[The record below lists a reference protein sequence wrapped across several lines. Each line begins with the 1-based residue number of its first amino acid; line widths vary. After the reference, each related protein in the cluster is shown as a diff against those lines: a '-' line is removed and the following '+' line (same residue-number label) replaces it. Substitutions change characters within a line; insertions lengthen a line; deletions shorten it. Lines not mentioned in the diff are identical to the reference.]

1 MSVVAYIVDEA
12 QGFLDTAAET
22 QFGAVAATV
31 GTITTLGATL
41 VLILVCVNMVFQ
53 YRAMDGRTAFWL
65 GVKIILIGIF
75 AQNWTQFNAL
85 SSSILSGIDSIAG
98 SLIAAVGG
106 GAPGPS
112 GTYAEEFDRMIA
124 RFGDYLNAAGEEL
137 NWMAGAILS
146 NLGVFLLSLLGALA
160 AFLMVASRLMIALL
174 LGLAPI
180 MIFLTL
186 FDVTKDYF
194 ARWLTA
200 VVSFAMYPIIIAGV
214 FSTITGVSAAL
225 LSELGDPAAAPN
237 IGALVPFFMMVLMAK
252 GFILATPF
260 IVRAVS
266 GNIMMPAI
274 SGGFGGTYAFG
285 RAAFG
290 SQQARNRYLM
300 GSASGAEYAALRA
313 RAMLGMESMPVR
325 TGYGQAMQPA
335 ANTPAPA
342 NPRTNTSPDYQGQLD
357 RNKRIG
363 R

>member
-1 MSVVAYIVDEA
+1 MSVVSYLVDTA
-12 QGFLDTAAET
+12 QGFLDNSAET

-31 GTITTLGATL
+31 GTITTVAVSL
-41 VLILVCVNMVFQ
+41 VVILVCINMVFQ

-85 SSSILSGIDSIAG
+85 SSAILNGIDSIAG

-106 GAPGPS
+106 GTPGPS
-112 GTYAEEFDRMIA
+112 GTYAEQFDEMIA
-124 RFGDYLNAAGEEL
+124 DFGNYLNAAGEEL

-194 ARWLTA
+194 ARWLSA

-214 FSTITGVSAAL
+214 FSTITGVSVSL
-225 LSELGDPAAAPN
+225 LGELGDPVAAPN

-252 GFILATPF
+252 GFIIATPF

-274 SGGFGGTYAFG
+274 SGGLGGSYAFN
-285 RAAFG
+285 RAALG
-290 SQQARNRYLM
+290 SQQAINRYLV
-300 GSASGAEYAALRA
+300 GNASGSEVAALRL
-313 RAMLGMESMPVR
+313 RAALGVSGMPER
-325 TGYGQAMQPA
+325 SYGTRPPPNTQAG
-335 ANTPAPA
+335 TR
-342 NPRTNTSPDYQGQLD
+342 NPNAGTSPDYQAQID
-357 RNKRIG
+357 RNRRIG

>member
-1 MSVVAYIVDEA
+1 MSVVSYIVDTA
-12 QGFLDTAAET
+12 QGFLNDAAET

-31 GTITTLGATL
+31 GTVTTVAVTL
-41 VLILVCVNMVFQ
+41 VLILVCINMVFQ

-65 GVKIILIGIF
+65 GVKIALIGIF

-85 SSSILSGIDSIAG
+85 STAILNGIDSIAG
-98 SLIAAVGG
+98 SLISAVGG

-112 GTYAEEFDRMIA
+112 GTYAEQFDLMIA
-124 RFGDYLNAAGEEL
+124 DFGSYLNAAGEEL

-194 ARWLTA
+194 ARWLSA
-200 VVSFAMYPIIIAGV
+200 VVSFALYPIIIAGV
-214 FSTITGVSAAL
+214 FSTITGVSTAL
-225 LSELGDPAAAPN
+225 LGELGDPTAAPN

-252 GFILATPF
+252 GFIIATPF
-260 IVRAVS
+260 IVRAIS

-274 SGGFGGTYAFG
+274 SGGLGGAYTFG

-290 SQQARNRYLM
+290 SQQARHRYFV
-300 GSASGAEYAALRA
+300 GTASGAEYAALRT
-313 RAMLGMESMPVR
+313 RAMIGLGAMPER
-325 TGYGQAMQPA
+325 RYPQQTQPA
-335 ANTPAPA
+335 TTRGGG
-342 NPRTNTSPDYQGQLD
+342 NPSAGSAPDYQAQLD
-357 RNKRIG
+357 RNRRIG

>member
-1 MSVVAYIVDEA
+1 MSVVSWIVDDA
-12 QGFLDTAAET
+12 QGFLDDAAET

-31 GTITTLGATL
+31 GTITTIGVTL
-41 VLILVCVNMVFQ
+41 VLIIVCVNMMFQ

-65 GVKIILIGIF
+65 GVKIALIGIF

-85 SSSILSGIDSIAG
+85 SSSILNGIDSIAG

-106 GAPGPS
+106 GTPGPS
-112 GTYAEEFDRMIA
+112 GTYAEEFDQMIA
-124 RFGDYLNAAGEEL
+124 DFGDYLNAAGEEL

-186 FDVTKDYF
+186 FDITKDYF

-200 VVSFAMYPIIIAGV
+200 VVSFAIYPIIIAGV
-214 FSTITGVSAAL
+214 FSTITGISGSL
-225 LSELGDPAAAPN
+225 ITELGDPEGAPN
-237 IGALVPFFMMVLMAK
+237 IGALLPFFMMVLMAK

-260 IVRAVS
+260 IVRAIS

-274 SGGFGGTYAFG
+274 SGGLGGSYAFG

-290 SQQARNRYLM
+290 SAQAQNRYLM

-313 RAMLGMESMPVR
+313 RAMLGVAPMPTR
-325 TGYGQAMQPA
+325 PGGPQQPA
-335 ANTPAPA
+335 NDSKASTNSGPA
-342 NPRTNTSPDYQGQLD
+342 PDYQAQKD
-357 RNKRIG
+357 RNARIG

>member
-1 MSVVAYIVDEA
+1 MSVVSYIVDTA
-12 QGFLDTAAET
+12 QSFLDDAAET

-31 GTITTLGATL
+31 GTVTTVAVTL
-41 VLILVCVNMVFQ
+41 VLILVCINMVFQ

-65 GVKIILIGIF
+65 AVKIALIGIF

-85 SSSILSGIDSIAG
+85 SAAILSGIDSIAG

-106 GAPGPS
+106 GVPGPS
-112 GTYAEEFDRMIA
+112 GTYAEQFDLMIA
-124 RFGDYLNAAGEEL
+124 DFGSYLNAAGEEL

-186 FDVTKDYF
+186 FDVAKDYF
-194 ARWLTA
+194 ARWLSA

-214 FSTITGVSAAL
+214 FSTITGVSTAL
-225 LSELGDPAAAPN
+225 LGELGDPTAAPN

-252 GFILATPF
+252 GFIIATPF
-260 IVRAVS
+260 IVRAIS

-274 SGGFGGTYAFG
+274 SGGLGGSYAFG

-290 SQQARNRYLM
+290 SHQAQHRYFV
-300 GSASGAEYAALRA
+300 GTASGAEYTALRA
-313 RAMLGMESMPVR
+313 KAMIGLGAMPER
-325 TGYGQAMQPA
+325 RYSQQPQPV
-335 ANTPAPA
+335 NTQSNG
-342 NPRTNTSPDYQGQLD
+342 NPTAGSAPDYQAQMD
-357 RNKRIG
+357 RNRRIG

>member
-1 MSVVAYIVDEA
+1 MSVVSYIVDEA
-12 QGFLDTAAET
+12 QGFLDDSAET
-22 QFGAVAATV
+22 QFGAIASTV
-31 GTITTLGATL
+31 GTVTTLAVTL
-41 VLILVCVNMVFQ
+41 VLILVCINMVFQ

-65 GVKIILIGIF
+65 GVKIALIGIF

-85 SSSILSGIDSIAG
+85 SSAILNGIDSIAG

-106 GAPGPS
+106 GVPGPS
-112 GTYAEEFDRMIA
+112 GTYAEEFDEMIA

-137 NWMAGAILS
+137 NWMAGAMLS

-186 FDVTKDYF
+186 FEVTKDYF

-214 FSTITGVSAAL
+214 FSTITGVSQSL
-225 LSELGDPAAAPN
+225 LGELGDPTAAPN

-252 GFILATPF
+252 GFLLATPF

-274 SGGFGGTYAFG
+274 SGGLGGTYAFG

-290 SQQARNRYLM
+290 SQQAQNRYLI
-300 GSASGAEYAALRA
+300 GGASGAEYAALRA
-313 RAMLGMESMPVR
+313 RAALGIAEMPKR
-325 TGYGQAMQPA
+325 PGSPTGQPA
-335 ANTPAPA
+335 
-342 NPRTNTSPDYQGQLD
+342 NTSTPTANSGNAPDYQAMKD
-357 RNKRIG
+357 RNTRIG

>member
-1 MSVVAYIVDEA
+1 MSVVSYIVDTA
-12 QGFLDTAAET
+12 QGFLNDAAET

-31 GTITTLGATL
+31 GTVTTVAVTL
-41 VLILVCVNMVFQ
+41 VLILVCINIIFQ

-65 GVKIILIGIF
+65 GVKIALIGIF

-85 SSSILSGIDSIAG
+85 STAILNGIDSIAG
-98 SLIAAVGG
+98 SLISAVGG

-112 GTYAEEFDRMIA
+112 GTYAEQFDLMIA
-124 RFGDYLNAAGEEL
+124 DFGSYLNAAGEEL

-194 ARWLTA
+194 ARWLSA
-200 VVSFAMYPIIIAGV
+200 VISFALYPIIIAGV
-214 FSTITGVSAAL
+214 FSTITGVSTAL
-225 LSELGDPAAAPN
+225 LGELGDPTAAPN

-252 GFILATPF
+252 GFIIATPF
-260 IVRAVS
+260 IVRAIS

-274 SGGFGGTYAFG
+274 SGGLGGAYTFG

-290 SQQARNRYLM
+290 SQQARHRYFV
-300 GSASGAEYAALRA
+300 GTASGAEYAALRT
-313 RAMLGMESMPVR
+313 RAMIGLGAMPER
-325 TGYGQAMQPA
+325 RYPQQTQPA
-335 ANTPAPA
+335 TTRGGG
-342 NPRTNTSPDYQGQLD
+342 NPSAGSAPDYQAQLD
-357 RNKRIG
+357 RNRRIG

>member
-1 MSVVAYIVDEA
+1 MSVVSYIVDTA
-12 QGFLDTAAET
+12 QGFLNDAAET

-31 GTITTLGATL
+31 GTVTTVAVTL
-41 VLILVCVNMVFQ
+41 VLILVCINMVFQ

-65 GVKIILIGIF
+65 GVKIALIGIF

-85 SSSILSGIDSIAG
+85 STAILNGIDSIAG
-98 SLIAAVGG
+98 SLISAVGG

-112 GTYAEEFDRMIA
+112 GTYAEQFDLMIA
-124 RFGDYLNAAGEEL
+124 DFGSYLNAAGEEL

-194 ARWLTA
+194 ARWLSA
-200 VVSFAMYPIIIAGV
+200 VISFALYPIIIAGV
-214 FSTITGVSAAL
+214 LSTITGVSTAL
-225 LSELGDPAAAPN
+225 LGELGDPTAAPN

-252 GFILATPF
+252 GFIIATPF
-260 IVRAVS
+260 IVRAIS

-274 SGGFGGTYAFG
+274 SGGLGGAYTFG

-290 SQQARNRYLM
+290 SQQARHRYFV
-300 GSASGAEYAALRA
+300 GTASGAEYAALRT
-313 RAMLGMESMPVR
+313 RAMIGLGAMPER
-325 TGYGQAMQPA
+325 RYPQQTQPA
-335 ANTPAPA
+335 TTRGGG
-342 NPRTNTSPDYQGQLD
+342 NPSAGSAPDYQAQLD
-357 RNKRIG
+357 RNRRIG